1 MKKRGTIRNGIF
13 AVHDPKRD
21 FAVREKGRLVCETGM
36 LMFRAVLLQSA
47 ATLFVAI
54 LAGLLAGKNAA
65 VSAALG
71 GAAIVLPNSLFALRL
86 FVEGQKPD
94 GASPAVFLIGE
105 FIKVAA
111 TLALLVLAAKLYRD
125 MQWLALIAGLVVALK
140 ANLLALLS
148 KKF

>member
-1 MKKRGTIRNGIF
+1 
-13 AVHDPKRD
+13 
-21 FAVREKGRLVCETGM
+21 M
-36 LMFRAVLLQSA
+36 LMFRAVLLQGI
-47 ATLFVAI
+47 ATLIAAI
-54 LAGLLAGKNAA
+54 IAGLLSGGNAA
-65 VSAALG
+65 VSALLG
-71 GAAIVLPNSLFALRL
+71 GAAIVLPNSFFALRL
-86 FVEGQKPD
+86 FVEGHKSG

-125 MQWLALIAGLVVALK
+125 MHWLALIAGLVVALK